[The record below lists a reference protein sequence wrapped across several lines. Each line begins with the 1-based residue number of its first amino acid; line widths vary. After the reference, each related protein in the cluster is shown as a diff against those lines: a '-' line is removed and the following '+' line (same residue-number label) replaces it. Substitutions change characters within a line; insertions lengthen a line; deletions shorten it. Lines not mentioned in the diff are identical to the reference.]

1 MKMNILYQFDNNYVP
16 FAGVSMTSLFENNQE
31 MEFDVY
37 ILGENLSAENIKIL
51 NGLAGKYHRRIIFVD
66 TAYVVEQLELL
77 GIPQY
82 RGSHAT
88 NLKMFLPEIFKE
100 EKGRILY
107 IDSDTVVVNSLC
119 ELEHFDLEGMP
130 LAMAFDSL
138 GKKHAKEIGLS
149 ACDGYYNAGVILFD
163 LQRWKELDCT
173 GKIIRHVKEVR
184 AHYMAPD
191 QDLINIVLK
200 DQIKKLPMQYNI
212 QPIHIRYQQKQFNRM
227 FRPEKYYSNDEMCIA
242 LEKPII
248 LHFFRFAGEFP
259 WNEDSK
265 HPCAKV
271 FDLYLSKSPWKNY
284 EKQKPVQK
292 GFVFKIERFFYRY
305 MPDVI
310 FLFIFKIAY
319 NLFIKKCSID
329 SKKGENNRLM

>member
-1 MKMNILYQFDNNYVP
+1 
-16 FAGVSMTSLFENNQE
+16 MTSLFENNQE

-37 ILGENLSAENIKIL
+37 ILGENLSSENIEIL
-51 NGLAGKYHRRIIFVD
+51 NEFASKYHRKLIFID
-66 TAYVVEQLELL
+66 TSCVVNQLELL

-82 RGSHAT
+82 RGSYAT
-88 NLKMFLPEIFKE
+88 NLKMFLPEIFKS

-107 IDSDTVVVNSLC
+107 IDSDTVIVNALS
-119 ELEHFDLEGMP
+119 ELEHFDLEEMP

-149 ACDGYYNAGVILFD
+149 TCEGYYNAGVILFD
-163 LQRWKELDCT
+163 LQKWKELDCT
-173 GKIIRHVKEVR
+173 RKIVRYVKEVR

-200 DQIKKLPMQYNI
+200 NKIQKLPMQYNI
-212 QPIHIRYQQKQFNRM
+212 QPIHLRFQQQQYNKI
-227 FRPEKYYSNDEMCIA
+227 FRPGKYYSNDEMCMA

-259 WNEDSK
+259 WNKDSQ
-265 HPCAKV
+265 HPCAEV

-284 EKQKPVQK
+284 EKQKPIQN
-292 GFVFKIERFFYRY
+292 GFLFKIERFFYRY
-305 MPDVI
+305 MPDEI

-319 NLFIKKCSID
+319 DLFIKKCSID
-329 SKKGENNRLM
+329 SQNGKSNRLM